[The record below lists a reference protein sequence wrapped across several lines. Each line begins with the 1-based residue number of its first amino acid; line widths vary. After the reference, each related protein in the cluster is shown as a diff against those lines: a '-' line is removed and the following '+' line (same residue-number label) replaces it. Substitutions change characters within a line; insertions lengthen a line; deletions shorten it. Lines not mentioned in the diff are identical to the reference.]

1 MSSRLRPRPAVA
13 HARESKRQKRSV
25 AISRS
30 VSPAAGAGRQ
40 RGSVPAKGPVV
51 SREGARRRCS
61 GADAAAGDIS
71 SDLSDL
77 VPSASEAVQAKG
89 PAKKC
94 KPLLPAKKCKPLSQG
109 GDNSNGQSDEEEAA
123 PASRRNSLRQV
134 AKTWASAKPT
144 VYIQSQYPEAAQHY
158 AYLHYEYHPGRYRF
172 SLSILETPGHI
183 GNIEFCVTVPA
194 LG

>member
-94 KPLLPAKKCKPLSQG
+94 KPLSQG

-134 AKTWASAKPT
+134 AKTWISAKPT
-144 VYIQSQYPEAAQHY
+144 VRIQSLYPEAAQHY